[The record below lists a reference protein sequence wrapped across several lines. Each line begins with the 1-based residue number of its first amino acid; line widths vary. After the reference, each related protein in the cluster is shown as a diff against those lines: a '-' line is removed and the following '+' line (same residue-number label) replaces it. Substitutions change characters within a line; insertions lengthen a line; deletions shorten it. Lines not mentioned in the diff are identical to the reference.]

1 MDSLNR
7 IFAAI
12 QESSH
17 MSKKKKKTKGMVG
30 PTPKGKANRYDH
42 DSFGMTEAKKL
53 SPKQKKIATVAGSP
67 DKIDAADLAALR
79 AKRKVN
85 ASTEIVNIL
94 NLIKEAYQDE
104 LISEEAFLAIADPIM
119 RSLVEGRSVNFP
131 DTYEMEDLD
140 DAEEEEMKE
149 EKPKLSPKQMQ
160 IAKVAGNPKKIDAD
174 DLAALRKKGKKK

>member
-17 MSKKKKKTKGMVG
+17 MSKKKKKKG
-30 PTPKGKANRYDH
+30 GKNRYDSS
-42 DSFGMTEAKKL
+42 SFGMHEARKL
-53 SPKQKKIATVAGSP
+53 SPKQKKIARVAGSP

-85 ASTEIVNIL
+85 ASTEITNIL

-104 LISEEAFLAIADPIM
+104 LISEEAFLAIANPIL
-119 RSLVEGRSVNFP
+119 RSLKEGRSVNFP
-131 DTYEMEDLD
+131 DVYDMEDLD
-140 DAEEEEMKE
+140 DAEEEEEE
-149 EKPKLSPKQMQ
+149 EK
-160 IAKVAGNPKKIDAD
+160 
-174 DLAALRKKGKKK
+174 KKKKKNGRKG

>member
-17 MSKKKKKTKGMVG
+17 MSKKKKKTNGMVG

-42 DSFGMTEAKKL
+42 DSFGMKSESKIPVQKPP
-53 SPKQKKIATVAGSP
+53 PKGGKYKPKPPPKDIW
-67 DKIDAADLAALR
+67 I
-79 AKRKVN
+79 KRKIKEDV
-85 ASTEIVNIL
+85 VQIL
-94 NLIKEAYQDE
+94 GLLKEAYEDE

-140 DAEEEEMKE
+140 DAEEEGT
-149 EKPKLSPKQMQ
+149 PKLSPKQRE
-160 IAKVAGNPKKIDAD
+160 IAKVAGNPKKIGAD